1 MTLPAPRPVC
11 ERCRR
16 PTVVCFCAHLP
27 QLETRTRVLV
37 LQHLRERR
45 VGIGTARMAHLAL
58 PGSVMRVGIDFER
71 DAVVQATLAE
81 RPARYILFPGPDAV
95 DVRDLDP
102 AQPITLVVV
111 DGTWSQARTLIRVNP
126 TLAALPRLAFSPR
139 QTSEYNRIR
148 REPADFC
155 VSTIEALTEVLRA
168 LEPDGARFEEVLA
181 PFRAMVERQARFAV
195 EVRSNRHKRDAPS
208 RPPRSRRQVLGER
221 LAAEWAKLVCVQG
234 EANGWPARHPER
246 QDPETV
252 HFVALRPA
260 TGERFE
266 ARIAPRRPLAPFT
279 PHHVGLPEAELR
291 AGGTVDAWL
300 AAWQAFAR
308 PHDVVVQWGSFA
320 TNLATDEG
328 LALPARRIDLRGE
341 LSYAGVRPSG
351 GTLDASVEQL
361 GATVAAADFAG
372 RAGQRLAQLHALLRA
387 LVTPV
392 V

>member
-58 PGSVMRVGIDFER
+58 PNSIMRVGIDFER
-71 DAVVQATLAE
+71 DAVVKATLAE
-81 RPARYILFPGPDAV
+81 RAASYILFPGPDAI
-95 DVRDLDP
+95 DVRALDP

-168 LEPDGARFEEVLA
+168 LEPDGDRFEEVLA

-195 EVRSNRHKRDAPS
+195 EVQSHRHQRGERRPHRSP
-208 RPPRSRRQVLGER
+208 RQVLGER
-221 LAAEWAKLVCVQG
+221 LLAEWPRLVCVQG
-234 EANGWPARHPER
+234 EANGWPARDPAR

-252 HFVALRPA
+252 HFVAHRPA

-266 ARIAPRRPLAPFT
+266 ARIAPRRPLAPMT
-279 PHHVGLPEAELR
+279 PHHVGLPAPELR
-291 AGGTVDAWL
+291 AGGTVEAWH

-328 LALPARRIDLRGE
+328 LPLATRRIDLRGE
-341 LSYAGVRPSG
+341 LSYAGIRPRG
-351 GTLDASVEQL
+351 GTLDASVAQL
-361 GATVAAADFAG
+361 GASVAPVEFAG
-372 RAGQRLAQLHALLRA
+372 RAGQRLAQLQAVLRA
-387 LVTPV
+387 LVAPL
-392 V
+392 